1 MSSRFSRFS
10 LFPFPFLFF
19 WAPISYF
26 TTVLHQAG
34 FHFRS
39 FVRVPTLA
47 SPGMSRPL
55 FTTFLWHIAV
65 SILLFACSGALAA
78 PALKW
83 QDLSNRAYASYQIS
97 DGVGGNA
104 EVEAGAVILAPFHG
118 VELAKVPYDVFE
130 KLSMMWEDIDYA
142 NEVAFPRALERVC
155 ADDAPGAEDRE
166 AHRAL
171 AVGKTKNE
179 VLLQTAHF
187 QILQIK
193 LAKYRA
199 GGQDTWDVED
209 DLDDVEDLLQAAIE
223 EDSANAGQV
232 SMPVQLDFYNEPS

>member
-1 MSSRFSRFS
+1 
-10 LFPFPFLFF
+10 
-19 WAPISYF
+19 
-26 TTVLHQAG
+26 
-34 FHFRS
+34 
-39 FVRVPTLA
+39 
-47 SPGMSRPL
+47 MSRPL
-55 FTTFLWHIAV
+55 VTTFLWHIAV
-65 SILLFACSGALAA
+65 SILLFACSGALPA

-142 NEVAFPRALERVC
+142 NEVAFPRALQRVC
-155 ADDAPGAEDRE
+155 ADDDAIGAEDRE
-166 AHRAL
+166 ARRAL
-171 AVGKTKNE
+171 AVGRTKNE
-179 VLLQTAHF
+179 VLLQTARF

-209 DLDDVEDLLQAAIE
+209 GLIDVEDLLQAAIE
-223 EDSANAGQV
+223 EDSANAGQG
-232 SMPVQLDFYNEPS
+232 SMPVQLDFDFNNEPS